1 MGNTVRYDDYSEVF
15 KSYTKVDW
23 ADLDSV
29 VLLPV
34 CSQGFGN
41 VKQCTRAGILVFLVG
56 VQVSACIC
64 V

>member
-29 VLLPV
+29 VLLPA
-34 CSQGFGN
+34 CSPSSGN

-56 VQVSACIC
+56 VRIC